1 MSDEIKTNSSDN
13 SVEVESSSEEVSKI
27 TVNSIS
33 TTSTTYSPE
42 WTTDGLKVPMLISI
56 NGSNNPFFL
65 LILREEVVKMFKDI
79 NEELSHT

>member
-1 MSDEIKTNSSDN
+1 MSSNSI
-13 SVEVESSSEEVSKI
+13 EVASNSEEVSKI

-42 WTTDGLKVPMLISI
+42 WTTDGLKVPMIVTI

-65 LILREEVVKMFKDI
+65 LIPREEVIKMFKDI